1 MEKDQLAMAAAKMRK
16 PTPTGSLALGSP
28 PGLQPLIEGKEEGE
42 EKEKGGESTS
52 DPFDVSEKGPI
63 YSLSLVPLTLSETPD
78 LQRDPQ
84 YSCSCMYH
92 TGGLGTIWGSGD
104 HTGGLGTIWGSGD
117 QTGGLGTIL
126 GTMGVWGPY
135 WGSGDHTGTLLPSEP
150 CILSIRQAPSLQ
162 ESLSYWVHQW
172 VCYATT
178 WEDAVNLSA
187 YFWSIPHPLTSL

>member
-1 MEKDQLAMAAAKMRK
+1 MAAAKMRK

-42 EKEKGGESTS
+42 EKEEGGESTS

-92 TGGLGTIWGSGD
+92 TGGLGTRL
-104 HTGGLGTIWGSGD
+104 GG
-117 QTGGLGTIL
+117 
-126 GTMGVWGPY
+126 WGPY
-135 WGSGDHTGTLLPSEP
+135 WGSEDHTGTLLPSEP

-172 VCYATT
+172 ACYATT